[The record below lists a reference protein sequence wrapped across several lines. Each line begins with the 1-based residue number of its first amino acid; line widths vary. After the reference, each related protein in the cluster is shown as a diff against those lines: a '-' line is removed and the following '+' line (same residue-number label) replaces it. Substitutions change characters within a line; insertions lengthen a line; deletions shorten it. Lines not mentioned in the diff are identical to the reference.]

1 MLLLFINQDSGGVGR
16 TDEIHATPAFNG
28 LQSVTSR
35 RLSCCVSVIVT
46 TVSSH
51 GDFPA
56 SGALLTGRE
65 GPGSRGPKLM
75 QTSVL

>member
-16 TDEIHATPAFNG
+16 TDEIHAIPAFNS

-35 RLSCCVSVIVT
+35 RLSVSVILT
-46 TVSSH
+46 TVSFH

-56 SGALLTGRE
+56 SGEVLTGRE